1 MTTFTA
7 GQFVTLKAAK
17 PMPNGTTKRLRCRVR
32 WVEADGRYTVQSVV
46 PGLYDGAR
54 FTVTADEI
62 EAA

>member
-1 MTTFTA
+1 MTTFTVR
-7 GQFVTLKAAK
+7 QFVTLKSAK
-17 PMPNGTTKRLRCRVR
+17 PLPNGTTKRLRCVVR
-32 WVEADGRYTVQSVV
+32 WIENDGRFTIQSVT